1 MPAYFY
7 GHQKVRRGYDIDLL
21 EIFQVEEMFV
31 AGNDKVGLAG
41 NGALQDSIIG
51 VINDNCQALLRVYLF

>member
-7 GHQKVRRGYDIDLL
+7 GHQKVRRGYDIDPL

-31 AGNDKVGLAG
+31 AGNDQVGLAG

-51 VINDNCQALLRVYLF
+51 VINNNCQALLRMHLF

>member
-7 GHQKVRRGYDIDLL
+7 DLQKVRRGYDIDPLA
-21 EIFQVEEMFV
+21 IFQVEEMFV
-31 AGNDKVGLAG
+31 AGNDQVSLAG

-51 VINDNCQALLRVYLF
+51 VINNN